1 MIITQKAIPRRTVL
15 RGLGASLALPLLDG
29 MVPAFAAMRNT
40 AANPTRRLAVV
51 YVPNGMMMEHWTPA
65 AEGDAFDFPMILKPL
80 EPYRRHVQVLSGM
93 RGVESPGPHA
103 RASTRF
109 LTGMP
114 SKPDDGS
121 NLLGGVS
128 MDQIAGRV
136 HGRETQLATLELALD
151 GRDFAG
157 SCDDGFSCAYTN
169 TIAWANE
176 LTPLPMENNPRA
188 VFEMLFGDTGST
200 DPAVRKARL
209 SKDASLIDSVTE
221 RAADLSRQL
230 GSGDRAKL
238 DQYLDAVRDVERR
251 IQMAEAQSD
260 RELPVVAQP
269 AGIPGT
275 MGEHAALM
283 FDLLALAYETDLTRV
298 ATFMLGREITGRTYA
313 EIGVPD
319 AHHPDL
325 APPAG
330 PGKAA
335 EADEDQP
342 VSRPALR
349 RLRGASADNP
359 GRRRFAARPFDDRVR
374 CRYGRQQLTHLGEPA
389 NPAGRRRRR
398 QRRASRQVPGGDADG
413 QSPPEPARQDGCAGG
428 IAGAQHRPSAARS
441 AVEPV
446 GVHSSRRMHCWLRGA
461 RGCFPAVPA
470 GDGTAHRLSHA
481 PRPDY
486 SCMLLRLLRT
496 WLRPYRPWLLGVV
509 VLQFVATIAALFLP
523 SLNADIIDN
532 GVARGDTGY
541 IARTG
546 IVMLAVALVQIA
558 ATVAAVYCGARTAMG
573 LGRDMRAAVFQRVG
587 SFSSREMARFGAP
600 SLITRNTND
609 VQQVQMLVLLSCTLM
624 VSAPIMM
631 AGGVI
636 MALREDIGLS
646 WLLGVSVPALLISLG
661 VVIYR
666 DGAELPAHAGAHRR
680 GQQDPA

>member
-65 AEGDAFDFPMILKPL
+65 AEGDAFDFPTILKPL
-80 EPYRRHVQVLSGM
+80 EPYRRQIQVLSGLH
-93 RGVESPGPHA
+93 GVASEGPHA

-109 LTGMP
+109 LTGVP

-209 SKDASLIDSVTE
+209 SKDASLLDSVTE
-221 RAADLSRQL
+221 RAADLSREL
-230 GSGDRAKL
+230 GGSDRVKL

-319 AHHPDL
+319 AHHPISHHQRDPEKL
-325 APPAG
+325 Q
-330 PGKAA
+330 KLTKINQYHVQLF
-335 EADEDQP
+335 ADFVE
-342 VSRPALR
+342 
-349 RLRGASADNP
+349 RLRTTPDGDGSLLDHSMIVYGA
-359 GRRRFAARPFDDRVR
+359 GM
-374 CRYGRQQLTHLGEPA
+374 
-389 NPAGRRRRR
+389 
-398 QRRASRQVPGGDADG
+398 GD
-413 QSPPEPARQDGCAGG
+413 SNSHTSENLPILLAGG
-428 IAGAQHRPSAARS
+428 GAGSGGHHVRYPEETPMANLHLSLLDKMGVP
-441 AVEPV
+441 VE
-446 GVHSSRRMHCWLRGA
+446 
-461 RGCFPAVPA
+461 
-470 GDGTAHRLSHA
+470 
-481 PRPDY
+481 
-486 SCMLLRLLRT
+486 
-496 WLRPYRPWLLGVV
+496 
-509 VLQFVATIAALFLP
+509 
-523 SLNADIIDN
+523 
-532 GVARGDTGY
+532 
-541 IARTG
+541 
-546 IVMLAVALVQIA
+546 
-558 ATVAAVYCGARTAMG
+558 
-573 LGRDMRAAVFQRVG
+573 
-587 SFSSREMARFGAP
+587 
-600 SLITRNTND
+600 
-609 VQQVQMLVLLSCTLM
+609 
-624 VSAPIMM
+624 
-631 AGGVI
+631 
-636 MALREDIGLS
+636 
-646 WLLGVSVPALLISLG
+646 SLG
-661 VVIYR
+661 HSTGR
-666 DGAELPAHAGAHRR
+666 LPL
-680 GQQDPA
+680 DPLSNL